1 MPEQREI
8 IRNSDERRFATQQ
21 ALTAIRD
28 TLLTFK
34 PINLVSAAEVGADKA
49 VQPAE
54 YSAFFR
60 DWFNWTKDIMQEAKP
75 LLSNMVKDTMQLY
88 ANIERTPKGK
98 QTTTGA

>member
-1 MPEQREI
+1 MEDQREL
-8 IRNSDERRFATQQ
+8 IRTSEERRFASQQ

-34 PINLVSAAEVGADKA
+34 PINLVGAGEVGTDKA
-49 VQPAE
+49 IQPAE

-60 DWFNWTKDIMQEAKP
+60 DWFNWTKDTMQEAKP

-88 ANIERTPKGK
+88 AHIEGTPKGE
-98 QTTTGA
+98 

>member
-1 MPEQREI
+1 MQDQRET

-28 TLLTFK
+28 TLMTFK
-34 PINLVSAAEVGADKA
+34 PTNLVSVGEIGPDKA
-49 VQPAE
+49 VQTAE

-60 DWFNWTKDIMQEAKP
+60 DWFNWTKDIMQESKP

-88 ANIERTPKGK
+88 ANIEGTPKGK
-98 QTTTGA
+98 QTVTGA